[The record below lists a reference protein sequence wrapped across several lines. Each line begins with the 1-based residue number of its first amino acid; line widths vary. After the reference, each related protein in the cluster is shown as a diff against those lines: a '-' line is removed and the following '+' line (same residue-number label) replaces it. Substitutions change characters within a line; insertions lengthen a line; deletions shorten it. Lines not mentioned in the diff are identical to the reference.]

1 MPAEEATEDFDLI
14 FGEDDATG
22 SMILMSSPIACHK
35 RSASKD
41 SNADDGVREE
51 IIIGGSGASLFD
63 GMRDGR
69 EEDEVDYEIGGESP
83 KRIEPGSA
91 SMPVSNPCSWAVF
104 Y

>member
-1 MPAEEATEDFDLI
+1 MPVEEGTEDFDLI
-14 FGEDDATG
+14 FGDDDATG
-22 SMILMSSPIACHK
+22 SMILKSSPIACHK

-41 SNADDGVREE
+41 SNADDGIREEE
-51 IIIGGSGASLFD
+51 IIVGSGASLFD

-69 EEDEVDYEIGGESP
+69 EEEEIDYEIGGDSP

-91 SMPVSNPCSWAVF
+91 SMPVPNRYSWAVF